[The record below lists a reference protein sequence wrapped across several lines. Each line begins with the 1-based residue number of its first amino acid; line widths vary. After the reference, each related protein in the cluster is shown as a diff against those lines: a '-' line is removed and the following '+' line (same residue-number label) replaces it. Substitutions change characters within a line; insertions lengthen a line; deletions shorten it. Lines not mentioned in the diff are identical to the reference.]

1 MAEVLDNPGPRWGY
15 LRVRLAEEADG
26 LVALAT
32 GEQGSGI
39 LTSMLRA
46 DGLAVVPP
54 DTRLEPGQLVEVILL
69 RSEALPTP
77 GSG

>member
-1 MAEVLDNPGPRWGY
+1 
-15 LRVRLAEEADG
+15 VRLADEPGG
-26 LVALAT
+26 LVARAT

-46 DGLAVVPP
+46 DGLAVLPP
-54 DTRLEPGQLVEVILL
+54 DAHLEPGQPVEVILL

-77 GSG
+77 GAG